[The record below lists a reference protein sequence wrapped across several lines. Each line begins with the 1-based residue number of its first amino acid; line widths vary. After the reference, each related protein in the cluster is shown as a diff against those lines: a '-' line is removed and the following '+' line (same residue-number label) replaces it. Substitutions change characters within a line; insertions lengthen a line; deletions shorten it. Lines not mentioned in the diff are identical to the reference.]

1 MGPRVIFEGAYGM
14 DNQQST
20 IVYGYH
26 SHNPFSVG
34 MSGGDISLAK
44 LSAKKYPN
52 AVLKI
57 YDGIS
62 YTKFDHN
69 MQPGM
74 IEEIMVKGHKPAK
87 IK

>member
-1 MGPRVIFEGAYGM
+1 
-14 DNQQST
+14 
-20 IVYGYH
+20 
-26 SHNPFSVG
+26 